1 MKGRFLTSI
10 VGLTVA
16 VAACTPSPDNGV
28 AEPVSTTT
36 TTEAAAVPTTAV
48 TLPPVEDT
56 ETGLVESV
64 TDGDSLQVNING
76 EVVEVRL
83 IGINAPEGDACYGSD
98 ARAELAALVAGR
110 QVLLAAGEEEFDDN
124 DRLLRYLLLDGSEGD
139 GSEEPVLVN
148 GELVASGAAVALQ
161 NGHEHEAAFKG
172 LEDRAYASG
181 KGMWATFVCPPPD
194 GGAAPDRP
202 QLRIGELAYDPP
214 GEDDNDLEN
223 EWIEI
228 VNESYTTVAMDNWT
242 IRDESA
248 SNRYTITAGTSLNPG
263 GTLRIIT
270 GCGSDGDGVR
280 YWCSDSAVWSN
291 GGDTVILQD
300 PLGNVVARWVYAA
313 GA

>member
-1 MKGRFLTSI
+1 MQGRFLISI
-10 VGLTVA
+10 AGLTLVIS
-16 VAACTPSPDNGV
+16 ACTPSPNTGV

-36 TTEAAAVPTTAV
+36 TEAAVVTTSEV
-48 TLPPVEDT
+48 TLPPAEDT
-56 ETGLVESV
+56 ETGFVESV

-76 EVVEVRL
+76 EVIEVRL
-83 IGINAPEGDACYGSD
+83 IGINAPEGDACYGSE
-98 ARAELAALVAGR
+98 ARADLAALVAGQ
-110 QVLLAAGEEEFDDN
+110 QVLLAAGEEELDDN
-124 DRLLRYLLLDGSEGD
+124 DRLLRYLLLDGSE
-139 GSEEPVLVN
+139 EPVLVN
-148 GELVASGAAVALQ
+148 GELVAAGSAVALQ
-161 NGHEHEAAFKG
+161 NGHEHEVAFKN

-181 KGMWATFVCPPPD
+181 KGMWATFVCAPPD
-194 GGAAPDRP
+194 GGVAPDRP

-214 GEDDNDLEN
+214 GEDNNDLGN

-248 SNRYTITAGTSLNPG
+248 SNRYTIPTGTSLNPG
-263 GTLRIIT
+263 GTLRVIT
-270 GCGSDGDGVR
+270 GCGSDGDGAR

-313 GA
+313 DG

>member
-202 QLRIGELAYDPP
+202 QRRMGELAYDPP